1 MAGNVK
7 GISIEIGGNTTKL
20 TNALKNVD
28 SQSKATQKELK
39 EVDKAAKLDPSS
51 TELYTQKQSLLQQ
64 AVQDTSARLDVLKQ
78 AQVQV
83 EQQFANGEIGVEQYR
98 AFQRELTTT
107 EATLKGYQ
115 TQIQTTSQEYDRLKN
130 ANKDLQT
137 FFQAT
142 GTSVEQFSDV
152 LGSRLTA
159 AISNGTASADQINR
173 ALNQMGRHALGA
185 GADIDQMRQALTQ
198 INTSGLNGVRR
209 EFGQIADAA
218 NDAEDEVNGFG
229 DSLKDVAAGL
239 VAGGGIAT
247 LFQQAMD
254 VSSLN
259 TKIDISMN
267 LNEADTK
274 AVRQSIMETIA
285 AIGDEEAAYEGIRRQ
300 MTLNKNA
307 SMETNQEIIKGASMI
322 SHAYAEVDFKELIQE
337 SHEIGK
343 ELGISQQE
351 ALAMTNALLGIGFP
365 PEQLDIIAEYGSQLK
380 RAGYDAE
387 QVQALMAAGVET
399 GTWNIDNLLDGLK
412 EGRIVA
418 AEFGQGVDDAMK
430 DAIKGTVI
438 SAEQLQ
444 KWGQAV
450 ASGGQDGAK
459 AMQEMT
465 MALTTIDDETKRNE
479 IGVKLFGTLWEEQG
493 NKISDTILNMNKN
506 MQTSAE
512 NQNKLN
518 SDVAKLN
525 ADPMYALSEAIGK
538 IKEAFAPLLADVASF
553 IADIANWASENT
565 TLVATIVGI
574 ATVIGT
580 VVAACMALAPVIMT
594 LTGVAG
600 GLTAALAVITSPV
613 TLIVA
618 GIAALIAVLV
628 WAYNEFESFRNI
640 VDSVFSTIKEVV
652 MVALSVVVS
661 FIKSKLD
668 EVKAFWDENGKQI
681 LQAVENVWGF
691 IKGVFEIVMPIILSI
706 VKDAWNNIKGIIDG
720 VLKVIMGL
728 VKVFT
733 GLFTGDWSKMW
744 EGVKQVLS
752 GAVQAVWNV
761 IELWFMGKIL
771 GVFKTFGKFVKEL
784 FDKLGGSLKSIW
796 DKIGS
801 VASTAWNKVKDVI
814 MKPVEGAKK
823 GASDAFEALKNA
835 ISTASTAIWNA
846 VKSKFEPLKD
856 IMFKPIE
863 TAKNLIKSAIDA
875 IKGFFSGLK
884 LKFPKIE
891 MPKLPRFTL
900 KGEFS
905 LKPPSVPKIGIDWFA
920 KGGIMNSPTAF
931 GMNGSNLM
939 VGGEAGREAI
949 LPLNARN
956 LSGIG
961 EGIAKHMSQA
971 NQQQIVYVQPAP
983 VLLDGETIAHVTFDT
998 VSSLQYDSNSMKSL
1012 TKGVNLR

>member
-1 MAGNVK
+1 MAGDIK
-7 GISIEIGGNTTKL
+7 GINIEIGGNTTKL

-28 SQSKATQKELK
+28 AQSKATQKELK
-39 EVDKAAKLDPSS
+39 EVDKAAKLDPTS
-51 TELYTQKQSLLQQ
+51 TELYTQKQALLQQ
-64 AVQDTSARLDVLKQ
+64 ALNDTSQRLDVLKQ
-78 AQVQV
+78 AQAQV
-83 EQQFANGEIGVEQYR
+83 KQQFASGEIGVEQYR

-115 TQIQTTSQEYDRLKN
+115 TQIQTTAQEYDRLKN

-137 FFQAT
+137 FFEAT

-198 INTSGLNGVRR
+198 INTSGLDGVRR
-209 EFGQIADAA
+209 EFGQIADVAR
-218 NDAEDEVNGFG
+218 DAEDEVNGFG
-229 DSLKDVAAGL
+229 VSLKDVAAGL

-274 AVRQSIMETIA
+274 AVRQSIMETTA
-285 AIGDEEAAYEGIRRQ
+285 AIGDEEAAYEGVRRK

-351 ALAMTNALLGIGFP
+351 ALAMTNSLLGIGFP

-418 AEFGQGVDDAMK
+418 SEFGQGVDDAMK

-444 KWGQAV
+444 KWGQSV

-493 NKISDTILNMNKN
+493 SKISDTILNMNKN

-512 NQNKLN
+512 NQDKLN

-538 IKEAFAPLLADVASF
+538 IKEAFAPLLADVANF

-565 TLVATIVGI
+565 ALVATIVGI
-574 ATVIGT
+574 AGVIGT

-594 LTGVAG
+594 LTGAAG

-618 GIAALIAVLV
+618 GIAALIAALV
-628 WAYNEFESFRNI
+628 WAYNEFDVFRETVNN
-640 VDSVFSTIKEVV
+640 VFSSIKDVV
-652 MVALSVVVS
+652 MVALGAVTDFVKEKVDQ
-661 FIKSKLD
+661 IKQ
-668 EVKAFWDENGKQI
+668 FWDENGSTI
-681 LQAVENVWGF
+681 LQAVTTAWNA
-691 IKGVFEIVMPIILSI
+691 IKAVFDFVMPFILSLI
-706 VKDAWNNIKGIIDG
+706 QDTWNNIKGVIDG
-720 VLKVIMGL
+720 VLNVIMGL
-728 VKVFT
+728 IKTFS
-733 GLFTGDWSKMW
+733 GLLTGDWSKMW
-744 EGVKQVLS
+744 EGIKQLLS
-752 GAVQAVWNV
+752 GVVQAIWNLV
-761 IELWFMGKIL
+761 ELWFIGKIL
-771 GVFKTFGKFVKEL
+771 KMFKTFGKSVGDL
-784 FDKLGGSLKSIW
+784 FSKLSDSLKGIW

-801 VASTAWNKVKDVI
+801 LASTAWNKVKDVI

-823 GASDAFEALKNA
+823 GASDTFETLKNA

-846 VKSKFEPLKD
+846 VKNKFEPLKD
-856 IMFKPIE
+856 LMTKPIE
-863 TAKNLIKSAIDA
+863 TAKEAISKAIEA

-891 MPKLPRFTL
+891 MPKLP
-900 KGEFS
+900 KFS
-905 LKPPSVPKIGIDWFA
+905 LTGKFSLNPPSVPKIGIEWFA
-920 KGGIMNSPTAF
+920 KGGIMTNPTAF
-931 GMNGSNLM
+931 GINGNNLM

-961 EGIAKHMSQA
+961 EGIAKHMTQG
-971 NQQQIVYVQPAP
+971 QQQQVVYIEPAP
-983 VLLDGETIAHVTFDT
+983 IYIDGQKIAEVTFENI
-998 VSSLQYDSNSMKSL
+998 SGLQYQKTNVTAL
-1012 TKGVNLR
+1012 TKGVYL

>member
-1 MAGNVK
+1 LAGNVK

-20 TNALKNVD
+20 TNALKDVD

-152 LGSRLTA
+152 LGSKLTT

-274 AVRQSIMETIA
+274 AVRQSIMETTA
-285 AIGDEEAAYEGIRRQ
+285 AIGDEEAAYEGVRRQ

-574 ATVIGT
+574 AAVIGT

-594 LTGVAG
+594 LTGAAG

-618 GIAALIAVLV
+618 GIAALIAILV
-628 WAYNEFESFRNI
+628 WAYNEFETFRNI

-652 MVALSVVVS
+652 MAALSVVVS

-728 VKVFT
+728 VKIFT

-801 VASTAWNKVKDVI
+801 VASTAWNKVKEVI

-891 MPKLPRFTL
+891 MPKLPKFTL

-920 KGGIMNSPTAF
+920 DGGIMTNPTAF

-961 EGIAKHMSQA
+961 AGIADQMKAQS
-971 NQQQIVYVQPAP
+971 QQQVVYVQPAP
-983 VLLDGETIAHVTFDT
+983 VMIDGQKVGEITFDT
-998 VSSLQYDSNSMKSL
+998 VSQMQYNKTNVIAL
-1012 TKGVNLR
+1012 TKGVQL